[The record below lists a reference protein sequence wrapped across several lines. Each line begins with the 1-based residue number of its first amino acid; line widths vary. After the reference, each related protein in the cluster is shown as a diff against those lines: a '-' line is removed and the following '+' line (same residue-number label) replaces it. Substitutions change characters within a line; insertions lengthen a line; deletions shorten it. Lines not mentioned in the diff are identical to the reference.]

1 MLFLQFRLGED
12 RYAMDTRHVAEVL
25 PLVQISP
32 MPRLPA
38 AVAGVFNY
46 HGSPV
51 PAIDLS
57 QMLLQRPAVR
67 RFNTRIV
74 LVHYPDESGVLHLL
88 GLIAERVSET
98 AHRDPSQFTAG
109 GVNGDDARHLGPV
122 ALDASGFLQ
131 WIEPRQLLPPALQEL
146 LFRPAPVLS

>member
-1 MLFLQFRLGED
+1 MLLLLFQLGQD
-12 RYAMDTRHVAEVL
+12 RYAVDTRHVAEVL
-25 PLVQISP
+25 PLVQILP

-57 QMLLQRPAVR
+57 QMLLERPAVR

-74 LVHYPDESGVLHLL
+74 IVHYPDESGESHLL
-88 GLIAERVSET
+88 GLIAERVTET
-98 AHRDPSQFTAG
+98 VRRDPSQFSSG
-109 GVNGDDARHLGPV
+109 GVNGDAARHLGPV
-122 ALDASGFLQ
+122 ALDASGFTQ

-146 LFRPAPVLS
+146 LFRPSPVLS